1 MSNEEVDKVG
11 AADGFE
17 VNERELAAA
26 HVHAGHVTHAAHLPH
41 QLEVV
46 NTLIGKLLLVKLQY
60 RRMEMGAE

>member
-46 NTLIGKLLLVKLQY
+46 DALSGTLVLIELQY